1 MSLSEDIS
9 GLIDGSDREKTNSTT
24 GNMLANE
31 MTINLNMF
39 GAIMKNI
46 IVSNLNG
53 TLIVTIE
60 RGRIRRRN
68 THISKE
74 PAKPEKFLSSI
85 SKSSVFS
92 FGARAGSEGLFFATP
107 SKKRVP

>member
-1 MSLSEDIS
+1 M
-9 GLIDGSDREKTNSTT
+9 NSST
-24 GNMLANE
+24 GDMLANK

-53 TLIVTIE
+53 TLIVTVE
-60 RGRIRRRN
+60 RGRSRGRN

-74 PAKPEKFLSSI
+74 PAKPEKNLRKI

-107 SKKRVP
+107 SKKRIP